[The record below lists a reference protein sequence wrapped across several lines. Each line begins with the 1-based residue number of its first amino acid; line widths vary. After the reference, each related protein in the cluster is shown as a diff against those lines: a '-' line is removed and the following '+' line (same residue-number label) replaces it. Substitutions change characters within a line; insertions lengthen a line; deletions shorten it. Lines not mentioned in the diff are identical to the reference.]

1 MGRSTFDGPVLVG
14 DNRFGPLRN
23 VGFSDLVQTAFLDFS
38 VTTNNTAN
46 YGGASGVFVNSNG
59 IPNFA
64 ATIYTPQSGVFS
76 NTGPTAATSP
86 TADAS
91 TTVYR
96 GAVFWLPYSSNLTD
110 IILDIG
116 TVPKDSQGTPVAVTA
131 IQPYVSNTFATST
144 GVYAT
149 FANISSPAA
158 QRYTGTFVGTQ
169 LVAAN
174 ATNQDVQN
182 LQPGQQPTWFSQVVV
197 GLKMTTGAAGLSSG
211 QIEITIRYNPLDMN
225 IGTSTTY
232 PYGNFD

>member
-1 MGRSTFDGPVLVG
+1 MRTTFEGPILSG
-14 DNRFGPLRN
+14 DNRFAPLRN
-23 VGFSDLVQTAFLDFS
+23 VGYTDLIQSAFLDFS

-46 YGGASGVFVNSNG
+46 YGGGSGVFVNSNG
-59 IPNFA
+59 IPNSA
-64 ATIYTPQSGVFS
+64 ATIYTPQSGVYS
-76 NTGPTAATSP
+76 TSGPTAATAP

-91 TTVYR
+91 STVYR
-96 GAVFWLPYSSNLTD
+96 GAVFWLPYSSNITD

-131 IQPYVSNTFATST
+131 IQPYVSNNFATST

-158 QRYTGTFVGTQ
+158 QRYTATYVGTQ
-169 LVAAN
+169 LAYTS
-174 ATNQDVQN
+174 ATLQDVQN

-211 QIEITIRYNPLDMN
+211 QVEITIRYNQLDMN